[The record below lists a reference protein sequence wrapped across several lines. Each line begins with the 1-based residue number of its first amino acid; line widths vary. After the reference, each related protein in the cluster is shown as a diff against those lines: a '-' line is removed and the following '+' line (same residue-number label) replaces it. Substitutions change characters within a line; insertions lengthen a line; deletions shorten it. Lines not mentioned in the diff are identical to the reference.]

1 MPMFLRTL
9 TDAAIGLALFLA
21 FAVVI
26 GNYQRVT
33 DATNRLGDILSV
45 SSSTGSS
52 LKFSLNDSPLIAA
65 AVVAT
70 AVPAQQR
77 GTVTG
82 IRQPDPNTAL
92 MLLGGIFSVLM
103 AFNLAFIRHLRREYA
118 SPRRG
123 VWGGGGCS
131 VENT

>member
-1 MPMFLRTL
+1 MFLRATA
-9 TDAAIGLALFLA
+9 DALIGLGLFLT
-21 FAVVI
+21 FAIAI
-26 GNYQRVT
+26 GNYQRAS

-45 SSSTGSS
+45 SSGAGDF

-70 AVPAQQR
+70 AVPVQHR
-77 GTVTG
+77 GAVTAF
-82 IRQPDPNTAL
+82 RQTDPNTAF

-103 AFNLAFIRHLRREYA
+103 AVNLAFVRHLRREYA

-123 VWGGGGCS
+123 AWGGGRGS
-131 VENT
+131 DENP

>member
-1 MPMFLRTL
+1 MFLRTL
-9 TDAAIGLALFLA
+9 SDAAMGLVLFLA
-21 FAVVI
+21 FAVAI

-33 DATNRLGDILSV
+33 DATNRFGDILSI
-45 SSSTGSS
+45 SSSLGSS
-52 LKFSLNDSPLIAA
+52 LKFSFNDRPLIAA

-70 AVPAQQR
+70 AVPAQHR
-77 GTVTG
+77 GAVRG
-82 IRQPDPNTAL
+82 LHQPDPNTAL

-123 VWGGGGCS
+123 GWGGGQCS

>member
-1 MPMFLRTL
+1 MPMFLRIL
-9 TDAAIGLALFLA
+9 TDTAIGLALFLA